1 MKKAVFLLVVLCMGN
16 MAGANTMV
24 WGPTGHRVVGEI
36 AEQYL
41 NGRARRKIARLLHG
55 EHLAVVANY
64 ADNIKSDPRF
74 RKYSPWHY
82 VNIPP
87 GKQYGEVPA
96 SEYGDLVTGIEKC
109 IAVLEDDNA
118 AEEDRVFYLKML
130 IHFIGD
136 LHQPLHVGR
145 AEDKGGNDIQVRW
158 FDDGTN
164 LHSVWDSG
172 MIDHYKMSYTE
183 IAGSYPEISRKE
195 VKKLQQGSLPDWV
208 EESRDLA
215 DEVYASAEIGEK
227 LGYRYMYDH
236 FDAVKEQL
244 RKGGIRLA
252 KVLNEIF
259 G

>member
-1 MKKAVFLLVVLCMGN
+1 MRRAVILLLLFIGN
-16 MAGANTMV
+16 IAWADNVV

-41 NGRARRKIARLLHG
+41 NGRTKRKINKLLKG
-55 EHLAVVANY
+55 ESLAVVANH
-64 ADNIKSDPRF
+64 ADDIKSDSRF
-74 RKYSPWHY
+74 REYNAWHY
-82 VNIPP
+82 VNITP
-87 GKQYGEVPA
+87 GKQYGEEPA
-96 SEYGDLVTGIEKC
+96 TEYGDLVTAIGKC
-109 IAVLEDDNA
+109 VAVIKDDNA
-118 AEEDRVFYLKML
+118 DEKDKVFYLKLL

-158 FDDGTN
+158 FNSGTN
-164 LHSVWDSG
+164 LHSVWDSK

-183 IAGSYPEISRKE
+183 IANSYPDISKQEIRHI
-195 VKKLQQGSLPDWV
+195 QQGTVLDWV
-208 EESRDLA
+208 KESRSLV
-215 DEVYASAEIGEK
+215 DEVYASVETGEK

-236 FDAVKEQL
+236 FHTVKEQL
-244 RKGGIRLA
+244 QKGGLRLA

>member
-1 MKKAVFLLVVLCMGN
+1 MKKAVFLLVLFIGN
-16 MAGANTMV
+16 MTWANSVV

-41 NGRARRKIARLLHG
+41 SGRARRKIDKLLHG
-55 EHLAVVANY
+55 ESLAVVANHG
-64 ADNIKSDPRF
+64 DDIKSDNRF
-74 RKYSPWHY
+74 RKYGAWHY

-87 GKQYGEVPA
+87 GKRYGEEAV

-109 IAVLEDDNA
+109 IEIIKDKNA
-118 AEEDRVFYLKML
+118 PEEDRAFYLKLL

-158 FDDGTN
+158 FNDGTN
-164 LHSVWDSG
+164 LHSVWDSK
-172 MIDHYKMSYTE
+172 MINHYRMSYTE
-183 IAGSYPEISRKE
+183 IAGSYPGMSRKE
-195 VKKLQQGSLPDWV
+195 VKKLQEGNLLDWV
-208 EESRDLA
+208 GESRKLA
-215 DEVYASAEIGEK
+215 GEVYASAEIGEK

-236 FDAVKEQL
+236 FGTVKAQL
-244 RKGGIRLA
+244 QKGGLRLA